1 MEANVKKEMRQDR
14 SQELKRILE
23 ERRLEIIGEVQDKV
37 RDVRNENAAIF
48 RGGVRDEAE
57 SSDTEI
63 QDDIEFALLQMKAE
77 TLKKIRRALAR
88 LEEGSCGYCYECG
101 GGDRRATS
109 PRASLR
115 DALQG
120 LRGGPGGRA
129 STRARTCQPSRF
141 DVAVHGHDLLSGRRL
156 SSGLDPVS

>member
-101 GGDRRATS
+101 EEIAEQRLRALPFAMRCKGCEEVREAARQRERALASRHGSTS
-109 PRASLR
+109 LFT
-115 DALQG
+115 DM
-120 LRGGPGGRA
+120 
-129 STRARTCQPSRF
+129 TC
-141 DVAVHGHDLLSGRRL
+141 
-156 SSGLDPVS
+156 